1 VQITIAEKQKELDRL
16 RVELGSLK
24 EAETQQAEYLQ
35 ICKKI

>member
-16 RVELGSLK
+16 RVELSSLK
-24 EAETQQAEYLQ
+24 EVEAQQAEYLQ